1 MWLPG
6 LPIFLLGQHIA
17 PGQCA
22 RAFPAALR
30 KLPGLTH
37 STRHSQS
44 ARLGRNLLIS
54 CLVGFLPA
62 LSAKASEALVLSE
75 G

>member
-6 LPIFLLGQHIA
+6 SPISLLGQHIA
-17 PGQCA
+17 LGQCA
-22 RAFPAALR
+22 KAFTAALR

-37 STRHSQS
+37 LTRHSQR

-54 CLVGFLPA
+54 WPVGFLPV
-62 LSAKASEALVLSE
+62 LFAKASDVLQH
-75 G
+75 

>member
-6 LPIFLLGQHIA
+6 LPISLLGQR
-17 PGQCA
+17 A

-37 STRHSQS
+37 LTRHSQR

-54 CLVGFLPA
+54 WLVGFLPVI
-62 LSAKASEALVLSE
+62 SAKASEVLQHYS
-75 G
+75 